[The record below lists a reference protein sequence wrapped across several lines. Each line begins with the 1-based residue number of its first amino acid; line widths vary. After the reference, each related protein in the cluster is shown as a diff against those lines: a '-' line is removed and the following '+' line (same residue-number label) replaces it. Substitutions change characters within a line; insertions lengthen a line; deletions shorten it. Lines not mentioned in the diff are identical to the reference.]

1 MAGLGAGAAA
11 QARRRPG
18 GGGDERRDGPDPGRL
33 RRPRA
38 AARALRGAAGHA
50 LLADDNGVLVRVYGR
65 TTDWGDGGPIPGG
78 MAYENFELEVPF
90 AQGASCGSVCLRKGR
105 RS

>member
-1 MAGLGAGAAA
+1 M
-11 QARRRPG
+11 
-18 GGGDERRDGPDPGRL
+18 
-33 RRPRA
+33 
-38 AARALRGAAGHA
+38 
-50 LLADDNGVLVRVYGR
+50 RVYGR